1 METKKTKKEVKI
13 SFKLDQIERLKY
25 FENDPKDIGWTK
37 NSELKTGFTIQ
48 TEFLID
54 HKNKAIN
61 ITLDISCSL
70 KEDDQKDLFGIKT
83 RFGFKIKEFEKLL
96 TKQDDSI
103 VELPDG
109 LVLVLV
115 SISYSTVRGMLEE
128 LKSNPEYKKIF
139 LPVIDPKSLVD
150 KNKFKKKESTT

>member
-1 METKKTKKEVKI
+1 METKNQKKEVKI

-25 FENDPKDIGWTK
+25 FENNPKDIGWTK
-37 NSELKTGFTIQ
+37 KSELKTGFTIQ
-48 TEFLID
+48 TDFLID
-54 HKNKAIN
+54 PKIKAIN
-61 ITLDISCSL
+61 ITLDIVCSV

-83 RFGFKIKEFEKLL
+83 RFSFTIKDFEKLL
-96 TKQDDSI
+96 TNKDGSV

-128 LKSNPEYKKIF
+128 LKSNKEYKKIF
-139 LPVIDPKSLVD
+139 LPVIDSKNLVN
-150 KNKFKKKESTT
+150 KNKIKKKE